1 MSPTRTHHDR
11 RIGNGI
17 TIYFA
22 LVSDAR
28 ACTARS
34 IRGSSQRDCE
44 ACEVL
49 GAWLGRTRPK
59 IERVV
64 PCVLHPQTRASGVK
78 ELPLRHTYDT
88 ESTSRSKSA
97 CIPAGAL
104 CFVACAVGVNCLIC
118 QGNAGCARHSVP
130 QYPRTLKSVPRTI
143 SDLEVIWNGVL
154 DGVCQKSQSSFRP
167 GRLGWTDVS
176 IEYPH
181 RRG

>member
-78 ELPLRHTYDT
+78 ELSLKMRRSFRCGTPTTRSRRHGPKAYAYPLAHSALWRALLVSTALFVRATRGAHAIPFL
-88 ESTSRSKSA
+88 SIPALLRAFRVRSRTSR
-97 CIPAGAL
+97 
-104 CFVACAVGVNCLIC
+104 
-118 QGNAGCARHSVP
+118 
-130 QYPRTLKSVPRTI
+130 
-143 SDLEVIWNGVL
+143 
-154 DGVCQKSQSSFRP
+154 
-167 GRLGWTDVS
+167 
-176 IEYPH
+176 
-181 RRG
+181 